1 MTHPRLT
8 TLWARADRRL
18 RHRDTDGSE
27 SGLTL
32 TELLVASTV
41 LIILLTIS
49 LVAVQS
55 YLSLSTQVLSS
66 YGNSEQVVL
75 VGTNFQKLVRNQ
87 VSPAPTPTTGANA
100 NIPSPPFS
108 TVAGSDT
115 GLYTGS
121 AAVGTFSTTFYAN
134 TGNAAGPV
142 QVVATERANPASG
155 RFKTWTFTVTEQ
167 VPDAGTCPFS
177 VSSTNVC
184 TYKDLSNNPA
194 KAIFSVPDVVN
205 NDTPTTVYAGTPQ
218 ATALSY
224 TPIFTYILL
233 QTSPAAGNPGQEV
246 PVSVVTPN
254 TLPSPN
260 LPTGFFWP
268 LSEARND
275 DSIFQTCTATKTGT
289 PIANTCPGDAVQG
302 VTIDLLIQSPGS
314 STPAEDDTTIFSLS
328 STSNLY
334 NPLVG

>member
-1 MTHPRLT
+1 MTNRPPKTWRATVDRRPQFRLT
-8 TLWARADRRL
+8 DR
-18 RHRDTDGSE
+18 TE

-32 TELLVASTV
+32 TEVLVASTV
-41 LIILLTIS
+41 LVILLTIS
-49 LVAVQS
+49 LVTVQS

-75 VGTNFQKLVRNQ
+75 VGTNFQKFVRNQ
-87 VSPAPTPTTGANA
+87 VSPAPTPTTGVNA
-100 NIPSPPFS
+100 NVPSPPFP

-115 GLYTGS
+115 GLYVGS
-121 AAVGTFSTTFYAN
+121 TAVGTFSTTFYAN
-134 TGNAAGPV
+134 VGNAAGPAQIV
-142 QVVATERANPASG
+142 AKETANPVVAG
-155 RFKTWTFTVTEQ
+155 KFKTWTFTVTEQ
-167 VPDAGTCPFS
+167 IPDVGTCPFS
-177 VSSTNVC
+177 LSSTNAC

-194 KAIFSVPDVVN
+194 KQVFSVPDVVN

-218 ATALSY
+218 ATALAY

-233 QTSPAAGNPGQEV
+233 QTSPAPGNSGQEV
-246 PVSVVTPN
+246 PVSVVTPA
-254 TLPSPN
+254 
-260 LPTGFFWP
+260 PTGFFWP
-268 LSEARND
+268 LPQTAKD
-275 DSIFQTCTATKTGT
+275 DGIFQTCTATQFAT
-289 PIANTCPGDAVQG
+289 PVANTCPGDAVQG